1 MHPLILAALIGG
13 ATGGVSAKARG
24 TDVGKGILSGAAM
37 GAATSGLGSLIGPSA
52 TAGKEVAAQKMIE
65 ENAKKKIL
73 ESNIQS
79 ELAKKQLGSE
89 FSKGL
94 VPQSNLKQQ
103 YDLLAKQAAVP
114 QKDVGELFA
123 QTVTKPDALKEV
135 PFKNFKKAMDPFG
148 MAQNEHV
155 GRMAYATTPS
165 AAWAGEL
172 AFNPPEKKKKKGPPM
187 NMLYGRNP
195 GRFGFGE
202 WFDEDKVKE
211 IYEDKENPYFYPE
224 YAEGGEVSPMVG
236 AAGTAQ
242 AVAQYLQSNGV
253 EPTMENV
260 QEVIEKIIAQQQ
272 QPYEP
277 MTGLG
282 GQLQRMTQQYARPMG
297 EEVMEESETVQG
309 MNQGGEATYIPGEE
323 KEEWY
328 KDYFNKG
335 MGLFSKKG
343 RDFFSDKSQGLIPM
357 LMRGQRADGLS
368 QGGTPRKYYQEGGLG
383 AMMAGMGDMM
393 PSGDLDMR
401 PGGEPVG
408 PGTGTSDDIPA
419 MLSDGE
425 FVMTAKAVENAGG
438 GDRELGSDR
447 MMNMMRNFEQGGQ
460 PSQESQGLGSMEE
473 NTMTEMIGPQGMMME
488 DTMMEG
494 IA

>member
-13 ATGGVSAKARG
+13 TTGGLSAASRG
-24 TDVGKGILSGAAM
+24 TDPMKGILSGAVT
-37 GAATSGLGSLIGPSA
+37 GAATSGLGSLLGPAA
-52 TAGKEVAAQKMIE
+52 TSGTDIAATKTAEEIAKQKIIDDQIKAAVTQ
-65 ENAKKKIL
+65 AKAPAML
-73 ESNIQS
+73 SN
-79 ELAKKQLGSE
+79 LAKPGGEAISQIGQKQLGA
-89 FSKGL
+89 
-94 VPQSNLKQQ
+94 
-103 YDLLAKQAAVP
+103 LAAQDAATA
-114 QKDVGELFA
+114 A
-123 QTVTKPDALKEV
+123 QIKNAMAPAAEV
-135 PFKNFKKAMDPFG
+135 PFQNFKKAMDPFG
-148 MAQNEHV
+148 MAQNEKI

-172 AFNPPEKKKKKGPPM
+172 AFNKPEEKKKKGPPL
-187 NMLYGRNP
+187 NMFYGRNP

-211 IYEDKENPYFYPE
+211 IYEDKENPYYYPE
-224 YAEGGEVSPMVG
+224 YAEGGEVSPFVG

-242 AVAQYLQSNGV
+242 AVAQYLQANGV

-260 QEVIEKIIAQQQ
+260 QDVIEKIIAQQQ

-282 GQLQRMTQQYARPMG
+282 GQLQRMTQQYARPLG
-297 EEVMEESETVQG
+297 EEVMEETETVQG
-309 MNQGGEATYIPGEE
+309 MNQGG
-323 KEEWY
+323 
-328 KDYFNKG
+328 
-335 MGLFSKKG
+335 
-343 RDFFSDKSQGLIPM
+343 
-357 LMRGQRADGLS
+357 
-368 QGGTPRKYYQEGGLG
+368 TPRRYYQEGGLG
-383 AMMAGMGDMM
+383 AMMGDMM

-408 PGTGTSDDIPA
+408 PGSGTSDDIPA

-425 FVMTAKAVENAGG
+425 FVMTAEAVEGAGG
-438 GDRELGSDR
+438 GDRELGSNR
-447 MMNMMRNFEQGGQ
+447 MMNMMRNFEQGGE

-473 NTMTEMIGPQGMMME
+473 TTMTEMIGPQGMMME

>member
-1 MHPLILAALIGG
+1 MNPLILAALIGG
-13 ATGGVSAKARG
+13 ATGGVSAASRG
-24 TDVGKGILSGAAM
+24 TDPWKGILTGAAT
-37 GAATSGLGSLIGPSA
+37 GAVTSGLGSLIGPSA
-52 TAGKEVAAQKMIE
+52 SAGQEMALTAAE
-65 ENAKKKIL
+65 EK
-73 ESNIQS
+73 
-79 ELAKKQLGSE
+79 
-89 FSKGL
+89 
-94 VPQSNLKQQ
+94 LKQEAIKQ
-103 YDLLAKQAAVP
+103 SINKSGQHVLSSASGGAEAYAKNQLAMQA
-114 QKDVGELFA
+114 KR
-123 QTVTKPDALKEV
+123 DALTSAAKYGNPTNYGLGEAAKEV

-148 MAQNEHV
+148 MAQNEKI

-172 AFNPPEKKKKKGPPM
+172 AFNPPEKKKKKGPPL
-187 NMLYGRNP
+187 NMMYGRNP

-211 IYEDKENPYFYPE
+211 IYEDKDNPYYYPE
-224 YAEGGEVSPMVG
+224 YAEGGQVSPMVG

-242 AVAQYLQSNGV
+242 AVAEYLQANGV

-260 QEVIEKIIAQQQ
+260 QDVIEKIIAQQQ

-297 EEVMEESETVQG
+297 EEVIEESETVQG
-309 MNQGGEATYIPGEE
+309 MNQGG
-323 KEEWY
+323 
-328 KDYFNKG
+328 
-335 MGLFSKKG
+335 
-343 RDFFSDKSQGLIPM
+343 
-357 LMRGQRADGLS
+357 
-368 QGGTPRKYYQEGGLG
+368 TPRRYYQEGGLG
-383 AMMAGMGDMM
+383 AMMGDMM

-408 PGTGTSDDIPA
+408 PGTGTSDDIPS

-425 FVMTAKAVENAGG
+425 FVMTAQAVEGAGG
-438 GDRELGSDR
+438 GDRELGSNR
-447 MMNMMRNFEQGGQ
+447 MMNMMRNFEQGGE

-473 NTMTEMIGPQGMMME
+473 TTMTEMIGPQGMMME

-494 IA
+494 VA

>member
-1 MHPLILAALIGG
+1 MHPLIIAALIGG
-13 ATGGVSAKARG
+13 TTGGLSAASRG
-24 TDVGKGILSGAAM
+24 TDPMKGILSGAVT
-37 GAATSGLGSLIGPSA
+37 GAATSGLGSLLGPAATSGTEQALTQAAQEKLKEEAIKQSINKSGQHVLSSA
-52 TAGKEVAAQKMIE
+52 SAGKDAYLKNQLAMQ
-65 ENAKKKIL
+65 AKR
-73 ESNIQS
+73 
-79 ELAKKQLGSE
+79 
-89 FSKGL
+89 
-94 VPQSNLKQQ
+94 
-103 YDLLAKQAAVP
+103 
-114 QKDVGELFA
+114 
-123 QTVTKPDALKEV
+123 DALTSASKYGNPTNYGLGTPTPEV

-172 AFNPPEKKKKKGPPM
+172 AFNKPEEKKKKGPPL
-187 NMLYGRNP
+187 NMFYGRNP
-195 GRFGFGE
+195 DRFMFGD
-202 WFDEDKVKE
+202 WADPDKIKE
-211 IYEDKENPYFYPE
+211 IYEDKENPYYYPE
-224 YAEGGEVSPMVG
+224 YAEGGDVNQFSQSEALVG
-236 AAGTAQ
+236 GASTAQ

-277 MTGLG
+277 LTGLG
-282 GQLQRMTQQYARPMG
+282 GQLQRMTQQYARPLG

-309 MNQGGEATYIPGEE
+309 M
-323 KEEWY
+323 
-328 KDYFNKG
+328 
-335 MGLFSKKG
+335 KKG
-343 RDFFSDKSQGLIPM
+343 GVMTPQTGSQKGDWQDWFLNMGNRGPFGGNTATPNPSSERGDWQDWFLDIENRKSM
-357 LMRGQRADGLS
+357 NR
-368 QGGTPRKYYQEGGLG
+368 GGTPRRYYQEGGLG
-383 AMMAGMGDMM
+383 AMM

-425 FVMTAKAVENAGG
+425 FVMTAQAVEGAGG
-438 GDRELGSDR
+438 GDRELGSNR

-473 NTMTEMIGPQGMMME
+473 ETMTEMIGPQGMMME

>member
-13 ATGGVSAKARG
+13 TTGGLSAKARG
-24 TDVGKGILSGAAM
+24 TDPMKGILSGAVT
-37 GAATSGLGSLIGPSA
+37 GAATSGLGSLIGPAA
-52 TAGKEVAAQKMIE
+52 TSGTEIAAQEAI
-65 ENAKKKIL
+65 KKKVLEDNMKKAAL

-79 ELAKKQLGSE
+79 SLAKDQLT
-89 FSKGL
+89 KL
-94 VPQSNLKQQ
+94 APQANLKQQ

-114 QKDVGELFA
+114 QRDVGELFSQA
-123 QTVTKPDALKEV
+123 VTKPDALKEV
-135 PFKNFKKAMDPFG
+135 PYQNFKKAMDPFG
-148 MAQNEHV
+148 MAQNEKI
-155 GRMAYATTPS
+155 GRMAYATTPT
-165 AAWAGEL
+165 AAMAGEL
-172 AFNPPEKKKKKGPPM
+172 AFNPHEKKKKKGPPM

-368 QGGTPRKYYQEGGLG
+368 QGGTPRRYYQEGGLG
-383 AMMAGMGDMM
+383 AMMGNMM